1 MTTSRKWAAV
11 RIVLTAAYLFIG
23 WLLFTWSIAPDSL
36 ISGGAFSLII
46 AAATYR
52 LFIDEGEAARRTLLP
67 RLHMLLLYLLYLI
80 YALYSA
86 SFRTAVAVLKND
98 YSPRVVHF
106 RTRLQS
112 DIARSVIA
120 GSITLTPGTIT
131 LELTD
136 DHLVVHWLEAQT
148 THSRYAGELVK
159 GRLEKLLKRV
169 WT

>member
-11 RIVLTAAYLFIG
+11 RIVLTAGYLFIG
-23 WLLFTWSIAPDSL
+23 WLLFTWNIEPGSL
-36 ISGGAFSLII
+36 ITGGAFSLII

-52 LFIDEGEAARRTLLP
+52 IFIDEGEAARRTLLP
-67 RLHMLLLYLLYLI
+67 RVHFLLFYLLYLV
-80 YALYSA
+80 YALYA
-86 SFRTAVAVLKND
+86 AGFRTALAVLRSN
-98 YSPRVVHF
+98 YTPRVVHF

-136 DHLVVHWLEAQT
+136 DHLVVHWLEART

-159 GRLEKLLKRV
+159 GRLEKILKRV